1 MSLLR
6 AAIQMLV
13 FPGLV
18 YALLASFFMLW
29 LQRKINARLQGRIG
43 PPFYQPFFDFVKL
56 LGKEPIKRPA
66 LQGFVMAALPI
77 AAVAATLGAVALLPV
92 LPSGAGFPGDLVL
105 LVALIE
111 VGPLLAV
118 LGGFAS
124 RSMWGELG
132 AAREAVM
139 TAAYNLPFLTAL
151 IALGWTSD
159 LSISRLATTA
169 PWSVRLLALAAIL
182 LCLPAKLHLNPFSIS
197 SAEQEIYAGVNTEY
211 DGPRL
216 ALWELS
222 HGLEWVALTG
232 LFAVLSVPLAGVADV
247 WRVLAFL
254 AISLLVVVVLSVAAA
269 STARLKLA
277 QTARWFWLWGLLLAG
292 SALGLTLA
300 GI

>member
-1 MSLLR
+1 MSFLR

-77 AAVAATLGAVALLPV
+77 ASVAATLGAVALLPV

-254 AISLLVVVVLSVAAA
+254 AISLFVVVVLSVAAA

>member
-18 YALLASFFMLW
+18 YAVLASFFMLW

-77 AAVAATLGAVALLPV
+77 ASVAATLGAVALLPV

-254 AISLLVVVVLSVAAA
+254 AISLFVVVVLSVAAA

>member
-18 YALLASFFMLW
+18 YALMASFFMLW

-254 AISLLVVVVLSVAAA
+254 AISLFVVVVLSVAAA